1 MIVKPKVE
9 VTGLTIELTIAEAL
23 QMAQDPARVQR
34 VRDEARAVL
43 SASGIDPDTGE
54 RKDSVLGLKAALPA
68 PAGDGSP
75 AFRRLDGSHPARDE
89 EPEESEADLECP
101 DCGKVLKTKAGVKI
115 HQARF
120 CPAKEG

>member
-68 PAGDGSP
+68 PAGNGSP

-89 EPEESEADLECP
+89 EPDWGRQCP

-120 CPAKEG
+120 CPAKEGAG